1 MIVHVINVQCRENN
15 KENMKRE
22 KGIEEALEEVICTAQ
37 IPRSLLQSPLPLPFA
52 AIYSVSLPFL
62 NSEMILPSVSL
73 PQLL

>member
-1 MIVHVINVQCRENN
+1 MIHVVNVQCRENS
-15 KENMKRE
+15 KEKMKRE

-52 AIYSVSLPFL
+52 AIYSVSLSFL
-62 NSEMILPSVSL
+62 NSEMILPLFSL